1 MMKAADVI
9 NENTSAASN
18 TYIAD
23 VIVERGKSQDLFY
36 FQWLLFIL
44 MGQKQISASLGNFD
58 ES

>member
-23 VIVERGKSQDLFY
+23 VIVERRKSQDLFY
-36 FQWLLFIL
+36 FQ
-44 MGQKQISASLGNFD
+44 
-58 ES
+58 

>member
-18 TYIAD
+18 TYVAD
-23 VIVERGKSQDLFY
+23 VIVEKVNSQELFY

-44 MGQKQISASLGNFD
+44 TGQKQISASLGNF
-58 ES
+58 EKS